1 MLRDIRFLE
10 SRRNAPLLDLD
21 YINLVRKVKKNVGLI
36 VAFGFSFTL
45 WSKNVMN
52 ICIYTE

>member
-21 YINLVRKVKKNVGLI
+21 YINLVRKVKKCWAECCLWL
-36 VAFGFSFTL
+36 FLHTL
-45 WSKNVMN
+45 V
-52 ICIYTE
+52 

>member
-21 YINLVRKVKKNVGLI
+21 YINLVRKVKRMLG
-36 VAFGFSFTL
+36 
-45 WSKNVMN
+45 
-52 ICIYTE
+52 